1 MGIIVG
7 YEKEQEEIRQL
18 REMLK
23 NAERYRDYGVRIPRG
38 IVLYGEPGVGKTV
51 LAKSLAADGIS
62 LIELRA
68 ANCCEDDAVQ
78 ELKEVFEKA
87 KQATPSVILLDE
99 LDKIA
104 GTSDRFMM
112 EMNDSIKK
120 TLLQELDSLSNE
132 DNVLVAATC
141 NDTDSLGSALLRP
154 GRFDR
159 QLHIEAPDEETRKLI
174 IKEYFGR
181 LKVKADLNF
190 DYLARITYGYT
201 GAKIECLANEAGIM
215 AMDKPEPSVDL
226 SDIRVI
232 MNKFAF
238 GSNARKPSDDMT
250 KLRSVAIHEAG
261 HALVALKLAPDCLFG
276 ASILPQGESCG
287 HIQFIN
293 PDEGVGTVS
302 EIESEVA
309 VLLGGHIAERVVL
322 GEYLT
327 GADSD
332 MRGAVGRIHYLTVTQ
347 AAYGYAGAT
356 LGTNMRLSETISEKL
371 KESVCD
377 TILKKLDDIDSMVE
391 KLISENLELHSKI
404 VKALMEKQTLS
415 RDELIEINNA
425 AEIKSAA

>member
-68 ANCCEDDAVQ
+68 ANCCEDDAVK

-132 DNVLVAATC
+132 DNVLVVATC

-159 QLHIEAPDEETRKLI
+159 QLNIEAPDEETRKLI

-181 LKVKADLNF
+181 LKVKAVLNF
-190 DYLARITYGYT
+190 DYLSRITYGYT

-238 GSNARKPSDDMT
+238 GSNAKKPSDDLT
-250 KLRSVAIHEAG
+250 KLRNVAVHEAG

-302 EIESEVA
+302 EIENEAA
-309 VLLGGHIAERVVL
+309 VLLGGHIAERTVL

-332 MRGAVGRIHYLTVTQ
+332 MRGAVGRIHYLAVSQ

-356 LGTNMRLSETISEKL
+356 LGTNMRSSDTISEKL
-371 KESVCD
+371 KESVCN
-377 TILKKLDDIDSMVE
+377 IVLKKLNDIDSMVE

-415 RDELIEINNA
+415 RDELFEIKNA

>member
-132 DNVLVAATC
+132 DNVLVVATC

-238 GSNARKPSDDMT
+238 GSNARKPSDDLT
-250 KLRSVAIHEAG
+250 KLRNVAVHEAG
-261 HALVALKLAPDCLFG
+261 HALVALKLSPDCLFG

-302 EIESEVA
+302 EIENEVA
-309 VLLGGHIAERVVL
+309 VLLGGHIAERIVL

-377 TILKKLDDIDSMVE
+377 TVLKKLNDIDSKVE

-404 VKALMEKQTLS
+404 VSALMKRQTLS
-415 RDELIEINNA
+415 RDELFEIKNA

>member
-68 ANCCEDDAVQ
+68 ANCCEDDAVK

-132 DNVLVAATC
+132 DNVLVVATC

-159 QLHIEAPDEETRKLI
+159 QLNIEAPDEETRKLI

-190 DYLARITYGYT
+190 DYLSRITYGYT

-238 GSNARKPSDDMT
+238 GSNAKKPSDDLT
-250 KLRSVAIHEAG
+250 KLRNVAVHEAG

-302 EIESEVA
+302 EIENEAA
-309 VLLGGHIAERVVL
+309 VLLGGHIAERTVL

-332 MRGAVGRIHYLTVTQ
+332 MRGAVGRIHYLAVSQ

-356 LGTNMRLSETISEKL
+356 LGTNMRSSDTISEKL
-371 KESVCD
+371 KESVCN
-377 TILKKLDDIDSMVE
+377 TVLKKLNDIDGMVE

-415 RDELIEINNA
+415 RDELFEIKNA

>member
-68 ANCCEDDAVQ
+68 ANCCEDDAVK

-112 EMNDSIKK
+112 EMNDNIKK

-132 DNVLVAATC
+132 DNVLVVATC

-190 DYLARITYGYT
+190 DYLSRITYGYT

-238 GSNARKPSDDMT
+238 GSNAKKPSDDLT
-250 KLRSVAIHEAG
+250 KLRNVAVHEAG

-302 EIESEVA
+302 EIENEAA

-332 MRGAVGRIHYLTVTQ
+332 MRGAVGRIHYLAVSQ

-356 LGTNMRLSETISEKL
+356 LGTNMRSSDTISEKL

-377 TILKKLDDIDSMVE
+377 TILKKLNDIDGMVE

-415 RDELIEINNA
+415 RDELFETKKA

>member
-68 ANCCEDDAVQ
+68 ANCCEDDAVK

-132 DNVLVAATC
+132 DNVLVVATC

-159 QLHIEAPDEETRKLI
+159 QLNIEAPDEETRKLI

-190 DYLARITYGYT
+190 DYLSRITYGYT

-238 GSNARKPSDDMT
+238 GSNAKKPSDDLT
-250 KLRSVAIHEAG
+250 KLRNVAVHEAG

-302 EIESEVA
+302 EIENEAA

-332 MRGAVGRIHYLTVTQ
+332 MRGAVGRIHYLAVSQ

-356 LGTNMRLSETISEKL
+356 LGTNMRSSDSISEKL

-377 TILKKLDDIDSMVE
+377 TILKKLYDIDGMVE

-415 RDELIEINNA
+415 RDELFEIKNA

>member
-68 ANCCEDDAVQ
+68 ANCCEDDAVK

-132 DNVLVAATC
+132 DNVLVVATC

-159 QLHIEAPDEETRKLI
+159 QLNIEAPDEETRKLI

-190 DYLARITYGYT
+190 DYLSRITYGYT

-238 GSNARKPSDDMT
+238 GSNAKKPSDDLT
-250 KLRSVAIHEAG
+250 KLRNVAVHEAG

-302 EIESEVA
+302 EIENEAA

-332 MRGAVGRIHYLTVTQ
+332 MRGAVGRIHYLAVSQ

-356 LGTNMRLSETISEKL
+356 LGTNMRSSDTISEKL
-371 KESVCD
+371 KEYVCN
-377 TILKKLDDIDSMVE
+377 TVLKKLNDIDGMVE

-415 RDELIEINNA
+415 RDELFEIKNA

>member
-7 YEKEQEEIRQL
+7 YEKEQQEIRQL

-78 ELKEVFEKA
+78 ELKEIFERA

-112 EMNDSIKK
+112 EMNDNIKK

-132 DNVLVAATC
+132 DNVLVVATC

-238 GSNARKPSDDMT
+238 GSNAKKPSDDMT

-261 HALVALKLAPDCLFG
+261 HALIALKLSPDCLFG

-302 EIESEVA
+302 EIENEAA
-309 VLLGGHIAERVVL
+309 VLLGGHIAERIVL

-377 TILKKLDDIDSMVE
+377 TILKKLNDIDSMVE

-404 VKALMEKQTLS
+404 VSALMKRQTLS
-415 RDELIEINNA
+415 RDELFEIKNA

>member
-68 ANCCEDDAVQ
+68 ANCCEDDAVK

-132 DNVLVAATC
+132 DNVLVVATC

-159 QLHIEAPDEETRKLI
+159 QLNIEAPDEETRKLI

-181 LKVKADLNF
+181 LKVRADLNF
-190 DYLARITYGYT
+190 DYLSRITYGYT

-238 GSNARKPSDDMT
+238 GSNAKKPSDDLT
-250 KLRSVAIHEAG
+250 KLRNVAVHEAG

-302 EIESEVA
+302 EIENEAA

-332 MRGAVGRIHYLTVTQ
+332 MRGAVGRIHYLAVSQ

-356 LGTNMRLSETISEKL
+356 LGTNMRSSDTISEKL

-377 TILKKLDDIDSMVE
+377 TILKKLDDIDGMVE
-391 KLISENLELHSKI
+391 KLISDNLELHSKI

-415 RDELIEINNA
+415 RDELFEIKNA

>member
-68 ANCCEDDAVQ
+68 ANCCEDDAVK

-112 EMNDSIKK
+112 EMNDNIKK
-120 TLLQELDSLSNE
+120 TLLQELDSLSND
-132 DNVLVAATC
+132 DNVLVVATC

-159 QLHIEAPDEETRKLI
+159 QLNIEAPDEETRKLI

-190 DYLARITYGYT
+190 DYLSRITYGYT

-238 GSNARKPSDDMT
+238 GSNAKKPSDDLT
-250 KLRSVAIHEAG
+250 KLRNVAVHEAG

-302 EIESEVA
+302 EIENEAA
-309 VLLGGHIAERVVL
+309 VLLGGHIAERTVL

-356 LGTNMRLSETISEKL
+356 LGTNMRSSDTISEKL

-377 TILKKLDDIDSMVE
+377 TILKKLNDIDSKVE
-391 KLISENLELHSKI
+391 KLISENIELHSKI

-415 RDELIEINNA
+415 RDELFEIKNA

>member
-68 ANCCEDDAVQ
+68 ANCCEDDAVK

-132 DNVLVAATC
+132 DNVLVVATC

-190 DYLARITYGYT
+190 DYLSRITYGYT
-201 GAKIECLANEAGIM
+201 VAKIECLANEAGIM
-215 AMDKPEPSVDL
+215 AMDRPEPSVDL

-238 GSNARKPSDDMT
+238 GSNAKKPSDDLT
-250 KLRSVAIHEAG
+250 KLRNVAVHEAG

-302 EIESEVA
+302 EIENEAA

-322 GEYLT
+322 SEYLT

-332 MRGAVGRIHYLTVTQ
+332 MRGAVGRIHYLAVSQ

-356 LGTNMRLSETISEKL
+356 LGTNMRSSDTISEKL
-371 KESVCD
+371 KESVCN
-377 TILKKLDDIDSMVE
+377 TVLKKLNDIDGMVE

-415 RDELIEINNA
+415 RDELFEIKNA